1 MMCQMLEIDHGNGK
15 VNLLQEKDEDGL
27 DIRRK
32 DSLTNILPIAD
43 LKGDMQWKRTKTEMG
58 ASKPIEKIRYTKAS
72 REMGLEVKENMSWAD
87 DNSSPLAM
95 SFNQENGWVV
105 ETLGLKSGHWKRLA
119 RKSNKPSPIKK
130 VSTEKTKRIGPVP
143 SARIRS

>member
-1 MMCQMLEIDHGNGK
+1 M
-15 VNLLQEKDEDGL
+15 
-27 DIRRK
+27 
-32 DSLTNILPIAD
+32 
-43 LKGDMQWKRTKTEMG
+43 KTEVG
-58 ASKPIEKIRYTKAS
+58 ASKPVEKIQYMKAS